1 MLAQRASLAGR
12 RSSVVVVAKESRIGI
27 RPIPVPKGV
36 TVSIDGNVVKAK
48 VSTIARKGKAG
59 AR

>member
-1 MLAQRASLAGR
+1 MLAVAQRASFGR
-12 RSSVVVVAKESRIGI
+12 RGTVFVFAKESRIGM

-48 VSTIARKGKAG
+48 VSVT
-59 AR
+59 